1 MSFGITVQ
9 REISNASV
17 TFTATLDSAQEALDT
32 AALLATGKPAAT
44 AAEPTKTQPAA
55 SGKKDQTPADT
66 AKSSPEKQT
75 LTASGN
81 SDSSLTAS
89 ENGSKAAGADKA
101 EEASALDYEKHIKPL
116 VLAIAKISREKAEAL
131 LQRFGVASAKAL
143 KPEQFA
149 DFKAKADQVIAG
161 TYDPV
166 ASDEEAIA

>member
-17 TFTATLDSAQEALDT
+17 VFTATLDSAQEALDT
-32 AALLATGKPAAT
+32 AALLATGKPTAG

-66 AKSSPEKQT
+66 TKSSPEKQT

-89 ENGSKAAGADKA
+89 ENANKPGDKA
-101 EEASALDYEKHIKPL
+101 EAPPALDYEKDIKPL
-116 VLAIAKISREKAEAL
+116 VLAIAKISREKAEGL
-131 LQRFGVASAKAL
+131 LQRFGVASAKNL
-143 KPEQFA
+143 KADQFA
-149 DFKAKADQVIAG
+149 DFKAKAEQVIAG